1 MSVKG
6 DSMLGRL
13 RYPSDSEEGS
23 AIILT
28 MLMLAVLSGLSL
40 TVFTLSTDNLGN
52 ARRDRQATSAL
63 ANSEAGVGQAIAY
76 LKSSGVGKL
85 ICAPNCGTANP
96 WGEEPFDVDGDAAPS
111 MEVSFGP
118 NETYKVWIET
128 VQQLDPVTETSG
140 LYKVHSIGNAGIG
153 PGSRRVEVEV
163 QVAPFEFPLA
173 VFADSVQAGGD
184 GAIHTESLFSTGCI
198 FKRDKIEFQGI
209 DPVHGI
215 PAAAHSAQY
224 ITDSQTGGASCAATD
239 NKNIHKPVGGVAK
252 PCNTLYPYDQDRQGG
267 DLGGTSCDGLYAG
280 TYPETSRIADAND
293 LADTYDFQLEG
304 LTAGQLNLLRT
315 AAKEQGFYFTNTT
328 AIPAILQN
336 DVLALQR
343 PNPVLF
349 YDLAGAAVGGL
360 VDLNDLSDVVYGRSS
375 PVSAT
380 DPACTSR
387 NVIVVVVNG
396 NVRLNSNQTLVG
408 SIFAMGP
415 SPYGEVTKANGTSD
429 LIGTIYARSLDLTG
443 TADIRLDDCFLK
455 NLPGQLLNVKAT
467 NFLEVDR

>member
-1 MSVKG
+1 
-6 DSMLGRL
+6 MLGRL
-13 RYPSDSEEGS
+13 RRGSTADEGS

-63 ANSEAGVGQAIAY
+63 ANSEAGVSQAISY
-76 LKSSGVGKL
+76 LKSRGVGAL
-85 ICAPNCGTANP
+85 RCAPNCGTANP
-96 WGEEPFDVDGDAAPS
+96 WGEEPAAVDGDTAPS
-111 MEVSFGP
+111 TEVTFGP

-128 VQQLDPVTETSG
+128 VQQLSAVTETPG

-163 QVAPFEFPLA
+163 QVAPFDFPLA
-173 VFADSVQAGGD
+173 VVADSVQAGGT
-184 GAIHTESLFSTGCI
+184 GAIQTESLFSTGCI
-198 FKRDKIEFQGI
+198 FKRDKINFQGI

-224 ITDSQTGGASCAATD
+224 ITDSQAGGASCAVTD
-239 NKNIHKPVGGVAK
+239 NKNIHKPTGGTPN
-252 PCNTLYPYDQDRQGG
+252 PCNTAYPYDQDRQGG
-267 DLGGTSCDGLYAG
+267 NLSGTPCNRLYNG
-280 TYPETSRIADAND
+280 TYPETSFLADAND

-304 LTAGQLNLLRT
+304 LTAGQLDLLRT

-328 AIPAILQN
+328 AIPAVLQD
-336 DVLALQR
+336 DVLAMQR

-349 YDLAGAAVGGL
+349 YDLTGSAVGDL
-360 VDLNDLSDVVYGRSS
+360 VDLNDLSDVVYGRAS
-375 PVSAT
+375 PLSAT
-380 DPACTSR
+380 SPSCTTR

-415 SPYGEVTKANGTSD
+415 SPYGEVTKANGTSE

-443 TADIRLDDCFLK
+443 TANIKLDDCFLQ